1 MRCAGPS
8 AVRPIDRTALH
19 ASNRWVKSTPILHI
33 TLQSSR
39 IAAAS
44 IGAATVATAA
54 MLALLPGEPW
64 LRAVAVVLTGACG
77 IHALRRAAGSG
88 MRRSIAAIELAADRR
103 AIMTDRSG
111 LSIEG
116 VVQPQSYV
124 GATLTTLVLRPG
136 GARRSRALAIWPD
149 TMSTEEF
156 RRLRV
161 LLRHGDSGSDRV

>member
-1 MRCAGPS
+1 L
-8 AVRPIDRTALH
+8 TASRIG
-19 ASNRWVKSTPILHI
+19 APNRRVKSTPILRV
-33 TLQSSR
+33 TLQPSR

-54 MLALLPGEPW
+54 MLALLPVEPW

-77 IHALRRAAGSG
+77 IRALRRAAGTG
-88 MRRSIAAIELAADRR
+88 MPRSIAAVELAAERR

-111 LSIEG
+111 LRIEG
-116 VVQPQSYV
+116 AVQPESYV
-124 GATLTTLVLRPG
+124 GATLTTLVLRPD

-161 LLRHGDSGSDRV
+161 LLRHGESGSDRTRL